1 MQDALSETVL
11 ARIDGAEALYRRSAH
26 GREGACDAGRCPTQ
40 SRRNPRAVLGRDLRA
55 DRHDLCT
62 DLS

>member
-1 MQDALSETVL
+1 MATAIEVMQ
-11 ARIDGAEALYRRSAH
+11 RSAH
-26 GREGACDAGRCPTQ
+26 RREGACDARP
-40 SRRNPRAVLGRDLRA
+40 NPAESPRPVHTLGRDLRA